1 MRTTADMSVYLDSS
15 ALVKLIVEEPE
26 SEDLRDFVGDRAV
39 VSSMIARTEVIRA
52 VARTEPERVGAAEKV
67 LGETS
72 LIIADGPVAWAAA
85 WVEPA
90 SVRSLDA
97 IHLATAQRLEIG
109 LEAIVTYDR
118 RMADAARVAGMPVA
132 SPGDDGA

>member
-1 MRTTADMSVYLDSS
+1 MSVYLDSS

-39 VSSMIARTEVIRA
+39 VSSMIARTQVIRA

>member
-1 MRTTADMSVYLDSS
+1 MSVYLDSS